1 MSSVA
6 RSYDDMAVHHVT
18 VTCFDRH
25 ALNTAPV
32 RLMNNFVKACLI
44 DAACRALACDGSSST
59 LDIADIA
66 CGRGQDTSKWAFG
79 ARAAGLSLT
88 SYFGMDLS
96 SVDTQAAGLLAV
108 RFMERAARVL
118 HAADAGRV
126 PWPLR
131 AAAVDVVSCQLALH
145 YLCDAH
151 AHCAHFFHEA
161 ARVLRDTGILLVSF
175 TDGRAIVRRAR
186 EAAPARVFQQ
196 GFYELDVPP
205 ATCAGTHASA
215 FGHAYTFT
223 LHGSVNA
230 VPEYLCHEG
239 AVVQC
244 AAAAGFLWRAHLSMP
259 FDALA
264 LSCASKPHYATI
276 ASKMGGNGLTGFS
289 DAHVQ
294 AALDTASLYR
304 AVVFAKNKQV
314 LRNFYNALHKI

>member
-44 DAACRALACDGSSST
+44 DAACRALAVGGAVS

-66 CGRGQDTSKWAFG
+66 CGRGQDTPKWAFG
-79 ARAAGLSLT
+79 ARAAGLALT

-96 SVDTQAAGLLAV
+96 GVDTQAAGLLAV

-131 AAAVDVVSCQLALH
+131 AASVDVVSCQLALH
-145 YLCDAH
+145 YLCDTRV
-151 AHCAHFFHEA
+151 HCAHFFHEA
-161 ARVLRDTGILLVSF
+161 ARVLRSNGVLLVSF

-186 EAAPARVFQQ
+186 EAAPARVFRQ

-205 ATCAGTHASA
+205 ETCAGTHASA
-215 FGHAYTFT
+215 FGYAYTFT

-244 AAAAGFLWRAHLSMP
+244 AAEVGFHWHARLSMP

-264 LSCASKPHYATI
+264 LTCAARPHYAAI
-276 ASKMGGNGLTGFS
+276 AGKMGGNGLTGFPS
-289 DAHVQ
+289 EHTQ
-294 AALDTASLYR
+294 AALDAASLYR
-304 AVVFAKNKQV
+304 AVVFAKSKHV
-314 LRNFYNALHKI
+314 LREFQNALYKA